1 MARRVRPSEIGNIR
15 HAVVVVVH
23 EPTRHRDT
31 AIVHIPVEDLLR
43 ARVHARLHQEF
54 PKSARRSSAFRPGR
68 SRKVAM
74 MLLQN
79 PTMGMSPTSESSGAG
94 NPALAHW

>member
-1 MARRVRPSEIGNIR
+1 MARRARPDEIRNIR
-15 HAVVVVVH
+15 HAVVVVH
-23 EPTRHRDT
+23 GPIRHRRP

-54 PKSARRSSAFRPGR
+54 PKSARRSSAFRPGP

-74 MLLQN
+74 MFVEA
-79 PTMGMSPTSESSGAG
+79 PIMEMSRVSDSGGAG
-94 NPALAHW
+94 NPALAYE